1 MNSEDQSAL
10 TIQDLMDR
18 IVRDLVELEQ
28 YEPSELITET
38 IKTYERLYQQLEE
51 IKRL

>member
-1 MNSEDQSAL
+1 MESKEQVNL

-28 YEPSELITET
+28 YEQTEVIEET
-38 IKTYERLYQQLEE
+38 MKTYEQLYQQLVE
-51 IKRL
+51 IKKM